1 MKVLWYEKPESC
13 KQTNKTKTNKTT
25 KKYENKM
32 KIGGYAKK

>member
-1 MKVLWYEKPESC
+1 MKNWKAA
-13 KQTNKTKTNKTT
+13 KKTNKTT